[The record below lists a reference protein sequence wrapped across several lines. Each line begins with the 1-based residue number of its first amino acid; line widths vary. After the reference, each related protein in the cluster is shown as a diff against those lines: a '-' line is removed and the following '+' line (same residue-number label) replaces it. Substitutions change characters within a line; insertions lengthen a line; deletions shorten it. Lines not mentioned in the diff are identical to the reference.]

1 MQFTEKVYNDNIK
14 MIAKIANEY
23 VSQNEDIRARIGIEE
38 LMSEGVLALANACNK
53 FQEGKISERTGKP
66 INFSTY
72 AYTCIRNQMAQF
84 IRENI
89 RPVKI
94 SQNTNKKIIKVVNDA
109 KAGMSTKE
117 IAEKE
122 GLKVAEV
129 VRMMG
134 LNEYAYSLNYVVDSD
149 EGKEMLFEETVC
161 NPEKE
166 IDYAE
171 ILQLIF
177 NDMPYSKTEKEIYC
191 QMKGILGFDKI
202 NKTDLAARYGFDR
215 KAFEDKYREAAKK
228 IEDNIRKNYY
238 LYS

>member
-23 VSQNEDIRARIGIEE
+23 VSQNEDIRARIGIDE

-66 INFSTY
+66 ICFSTY
-72 AYTCIRNQMAQF
+72 AYTCIKNQMAQF

-89 RPVKI
+89 RSVKI
-94 SQNTNKKIIKVVNDA
+94 SQNTNKKIIKVINDA
-109 KAGMSTKE
+109 KAGMNTQE

-122 GLKVAEV
+122 GINVAEV
-129 VRMMG
+129 IRMMG
-134 LNEYAYSLNYVVDSD
+134 LNEYAYSLNYVVDGD
-149 EGKEMLFEETVC
+149 EGKEMLFEETVS
-161 NPEKE
+161 NPEKDV
-166 IDYAE
+166 DYAE
-171 ILQLIF
+171 ILQLMF
-177 NDMPYSKTEKEIYC
+177 NDMPYSKTEKDIYC
-191 QMKGILGFDKI
+191 QMKGILGFDKVSK
-202 NKTDLAARYGFDR
+202 NDLAAKYGFDR
-215 KAFEDKYREAAKK
+215 KDLETQYREAARK

>member
-23 VSQNEDIRARIGIEE
+23 VSQNQDIKARIGIEE

-94 SQNTNKKIIKVVNDA
+94 SQSTNKKIIKVVNDA
-109 KAGMSTKE
+109 KTGMGIQE

-122 GLKVAEV
+122 GLKTAEV
-129 VRMMG
+129 IRMLG

-149 EGKEMLFEETVC
+149 EGKEMLFEETIS

-166 IDYAE
+166 VDYAE
-171 ILQLIF
+171 TLQLMF
-177 NDMPYSKTEKEIYC
+177 NDMPYSKTEKELYC
-191 QMKGILGFDKI
+191 QMKGVLGFDKTS
-202 NKTDLAARYGFDR
+202 KVDLAAKYGM
-215 KAFEDKYREAAKK
+215 DKIQMDELCKEAARK
-228 IEDNIRKNYY
+228 IENNIRRNYH